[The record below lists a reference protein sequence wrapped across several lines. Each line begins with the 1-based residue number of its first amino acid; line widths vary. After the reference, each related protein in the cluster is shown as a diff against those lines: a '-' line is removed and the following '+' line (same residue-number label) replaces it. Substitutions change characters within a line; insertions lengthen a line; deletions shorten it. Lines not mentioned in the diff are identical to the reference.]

1 MMGVATRVVGPLLIG
16 LSLVACG
23 AEQSSQWAAT
33 ISTADVG
40 TCRGA
45 FEHEAEAPAT
55 EWISFAEHLPTQ
67 LDAVFTARAIED
79 HGERDIYTRED
90 GEGIDL
96 PKLGRF
102 TGISTLAGRVDEPV
116 EVLMSPFAVDDA
128 AVTVAAVGAELL
140 VWLPPQPEDRRF
152 ASLAALKPDGAAVF
166 LGNCI
171 PAWTPAFDRYV
182 ERHGQGLTGAELL
195 TRLLVDP
202 NGPEATA
209 FRSSEEAATPAGPTD
224 S

>member
-1 MMGVATRVVGPLLIG
+1 MIAVATRVVGPLLIG

-23 AEQSSQWAAT
+23 TEQSSPSAAT

-45 FEHEAEAPAT
+45 FEHEAEEGAT
-55 EWISFAEHLPTQ
+55 EWVPFAGHLPMQ

-79 HGERDIYTRED
+79 LGQRDIYTGED
-90 GEGIDL
+90 GEGVDL

-116 EVLMSPFAVDDA
+116 EVLMSPFVVDDA
-128 AVTVAAVGAELL
+128 AVTVAVGAELL

-152 ASLAALKPDGAAVF
+152 ASLAALEPDGDAVF

-182 ERHGQGLTGAELL
+182 ERHGRGLTGAELL

>member
-1 MMGVATRVVGPLLIG
+1 VIG

-23 AEQSSQWAAT
+23 TEQSSQRAVT

-55 EWISFAEHLPTQ
+55 TWIPFADHLPTQ
-67 LDAVFTARAIED
+67 LAAVFTAQAIED
-79 HGERDIYTRED
+79 LGERDIYTGED
-90 GEGIDL
+90 GDGVDL

-102 TGISTLAGRVDEPV
+102 TGISTLGGRVDEPV

-128 AVTVAAVGAELL
+128 TVELTVGAELL
-140 VWLPPQPEDRRF
+140 VWLQPQPEERRF
-152 ASLAALKPDGAAVF
+152 ASLAALEPDGAAVF

-182 ERHGQGLTGAELL
+182 ERNGRGLTGAELL